1 MSIETKEDVDKI
13 IAKRFPE
20 YAAKAVDIAWEII
33 YPHTK
38 TPKSADL
45 YEYKTGA
52 ISIKLNAIDDTEN
65 ACEVFGIRR
74 GKNGSLL
81 VFQKDMEAPTNG
93 YWRLLGK
100 VETSGKIKLC
110 QSS

>member
-1 MSIETKEDVDKI
+1 LSIETKEDVDKI

-33 YPHTK
+33 
-38 TPKSADL
+38 
-45 YEYKTGA
+45 YKTGA